1 MRFERGPYGIIG
13 IETLAENESVVLH
26 ALELLQNHTLHYVLP
41 TYSREHNGKTE
52 ICIDCTGMERIS
64 SIQHVAWKD
73 SASKWE
79 CVSAFVLSIIEATD
93 SYLDPDCFVAEEDYV
108 FFDEKASRLMW
119 CYLPIS
125 HHHFSQTPLFL
136 RLEKVLMHSFFS
148 DVLCEEDRNQIIH
161 YLSENNEAELHRM
174 LTRQTI
180 ESGMTKRKKLLPIRA
195 SWLLTQII
203 LMIITLFVIIS
214 MKSAI
219 SFYTIYVLASLL
231 CLFCIIAYP
240 FEKKEKE
247 NNAKEMPRPPCSLTE
262 KDLLFPKI
270 STNND
275 EIKNKEISYASKPV
289 SPAYL
294 VGMMSESS
302 KNRPLTSVIWVED
315 FLIGSDEL
323 LCDLMLNDQSV
334 SYRHARILHR
344 EDVYFVVDLSSTNG
358 TFLNDKRLYSYEE
371 APLQNN
377 DSLCFGKCRFTFL
390 FESASYRKSTGNLSP
405 DYNKL
410 YEGT

>member
-13 IETLAENESVVLH
+13 IETVAENESVILH
-26 ALELLQNHTLHYVLP
+26 ALELLQNHTLHSVLP

-52 ICIDCTGMERIS
+52 ICIDCTGMEKLS

-73 SASKWE
+73 SGSTWE
-79 CVSAFVLSIIEATD
+79 CVCAFVLSIIEATD
-93 SYLDPDCFVAEEDYV
+93 FYLDPDCFVAEEEYV
-108 FFDEKASRLMW
+108 FFDEKAARLMW

-125 HHHFSQTPLFL
+125 HHHFQQPPLFL
-136 RLEKVLMHSFFS
+136 RLEKLLMHSFFS
-148 DVLCEEDRNQIIH
+148 DILCEEDRNQIIH
-161 YLSENNEAELHRM
+161 YLSENNEAELHRI
-174 LTRQTI
+174 LKKQTI
-180 ESGMTKRKKLLPIRA
+180 ESETANRKMLPSKRVN
-195 SWLLTQII
+195 WLLTQII
-203 LMIITLFVIIS
+203 LMIICLFIMLTLRSGLLFYFVY
-214 MKSAI
+214 A
-219 SFYTIYVLASLL
+219 FVSLL
-231 CLFCIIAYP
+231 CLLCLTTYP

-247 NNAKEMPRPPCSLTE
+247 SIAKELSRPPNFLTE

-270 STNND
+270 NTNND
-275 EIKNKEISYASKPV
+275 PTMNKEKPSASIPV

-294 VGMMSESS
+294 VGTTSQSS
-302 KNRPLTSVIWVED
+302 KTRPQTSIIWVED

-323 LCDLMLNDQSV
+323 FCDLMLNDQSV

-344 EDVYFVVDLSSTNG
+344 EDVYFVVDLSSANG

-390 FESASYRKSTGNLSP
+390 FETASYRKLQP
-405 DYNKL
+405 DYNKMH
-410 YEGT
+410 EGK